1 MKRNIERKYIWNFL
15 KASVVIGVALALL
28 MPGSAAVANYGK
40 TAKVQASVNTIVAS
54 TTRDIIYVDAIIFT
68 IENPPVDFEV
78 VDADPFDGFGD
89 NGPYSTFNDAL
100 LGTLGECRSMA
111 EFDISP
117 FSVPPGEYISAATF
131 EVMITEIDVFG
142 LGVNGETPESLTVDG
157 YVGNG
162 LEELSDFEAG
172 DGNVLDSV
180 ATPDPQI
187 GQVLS
192 FDVTSFVTDLVNAQ
206 EQYVGL
212 TIRAETFG
220 GLWVTE
226 GGVFPKLTI
235 ETYTANL
242 PPDAPEI
249 DGETT
254 GAAGEE
260 YEYTFVATDPE
271 EDDISYFVDWG
282 DDTTTGWT
290 DFVASGEEVALTH
303 TWDEQGTYTIRAKA
317 KDTFDAESEWGILEV
332 TIAPEIPELE
342 VTISGGFGLT
352 VSIENVGTTDAEDV
366 PVEIV
371 AEGGLILV
379 GANTS
384 KTVDIP
390 VGQSVDVKV
399 FMIGIGNV
407 TIAVTVDDLD
417 QVEVSGLLLLVF
429 LLGLV

>member
-15 KASVVIGVALALL
+15 KAAVVIGVALALL
-28 MPGSAAVANYGK
+28 MPGSAAFANYGK

-54 TTRDIIYVDAIIFT
+54 TTRDIIYVSATTIFT

-117 FSVPPGEYISAATF
+117 FSVPPGEFISVATF
-131 EVMITEIDVFG
+131 EVMITEIDIFG
-142 LGVNGETPESLTVDG
+142 LGVDGETPESLAVDG

-180 ATPDPQI
+180 DTPDPQI

-235 ETYTANL
+235 ET
-242 PPDAPEI
+242 
-249 DGETT
+249 
-254 GAAGEE
+254 
-260 YEYTFVATDPE
+260 
-271 EDDISYFVDWG
+271 
-282 DDTTTGWT
+282 
-290 DFVASGEEVALTH
+290 
-303 TWDEQGTYTIRAKA
+303 
-317 KDTFDAESEWGILEV
+317 
-332 TIAPEIPELE
+332 IPEPEPDLDCSGTLSWTE
-342 VTISGGFGLT
+342 VSPG
-352 VSIENVGTTDAEDV
+352 
-366 PVEIV
+366 EIV
-371 AEGGLILV
+371 AGQFLVANIGDSTSTLSWNIESYPSWGVWSFTPSSGSGLTPEMGAITV
-379 GANTS
+379 GVEVTAPDQQNQQFTGEIKIANTEDS
-384 KTVDIP
+384 NDFDTISVSLKTPVSIP
-390 VGQSVDVKV
+390 QNK
-399 FMIGIGNV
+399 
-407 TIAVTVDDLD
+407 
-417 QVEVSGLLLLVF
+417 LLIDSWF
-429 LLGLV
+429 LSILERFPHAFPILRQMLGY